1 MRYLTLTPMLALCVL
16 AAACSGAPPADM
28 KNSTAN
34 TTTSAAK
41 NDSTT
46 GGGANAP
53 SVATSHG
60 SGAAATA
67 PGAAGEDKPPVETK
81 ELDDKIEKAEAKAK
95 AAGASAADKDA
106 AAKAHLERGN
116 FFYNAGD
123 KRLYRYA
130 LGDFRR
136 ALAYQPN
143 NDEAKEKIEMI
154 ESIYKSLGR
163 PIPNNGL
170 EP

>member
-1 MRYLTLTPMLALCVL
+1 MRYLNLTPMLALCVL
-16 AAACSGAPPADM
+16 AAGCSGAPPADM

-41 NDSTT
+41 NESAT
-46 GGGANAP
+46 AP

-60 SGAAATA
+60 GGATSTA
-67 PGAAGEDKPPVETK
+67 PGATGEDKPPVETK
-81 ELDDKIEKAEAKAK
+81 ELDEKIEKAEAKAK
-95 AAGASAADKDA
+95 AAGASTADKDA
-106 AAKAHLERGN
+106 AAKARLERGN
-116 FFYNAGD
+116 FFYNSGD

-143 NDEAKEKIEMI
+143 NEEAKEKIEMI

-163 PIPNNGL
+163 PVPNNGL